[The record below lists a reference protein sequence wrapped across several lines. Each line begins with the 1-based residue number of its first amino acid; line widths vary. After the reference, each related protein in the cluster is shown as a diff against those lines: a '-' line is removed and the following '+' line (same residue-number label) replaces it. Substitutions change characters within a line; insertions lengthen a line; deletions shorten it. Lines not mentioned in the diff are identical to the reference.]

1 MLQISLEL
9 NEHWSLRKIRLK
21 FPKGPNFRSVSWRV
35 AKFVL
40 WSEALAMAWAFR
52 AQELYVAASYRWEFP
67 ELIRPC
73 NNVQCR
79 PVPFF
84 FRLDEPT
91 LFTFAS
97 SFLRSFSFYFPFHPV
112 TNISDNSR
120 SSVFRPPTF
129 SVAVL
134 LAKNNSNV
142 SFFLFL
148 SPSLYLSLIILYS
161 NTWDSVFLLRV
172 RWKLR

>member
-9 NEHWSLRKIRLK
+9 NEHSPLRKIRLK
-21 FPKGPNFRSVSWRV
+21 FPKGSNFRSVSWWV

-73 NNVQCR
+73 NNVRCR
-79 PVPFF
+79 PVLF

-91 LFTFAS
+91 ISTFAS
-97 SFLRSFSFYFPFHPV
+97 SFLHSFSFSFYFSFSTLYFYPV

-120 SSVFRPPTF
+120 SSVFR
-129 SVAVL
+129 L
-134 LAKNNSNV
+134 LC
-142 SFFLFL
+142 FRW
-148 SPSLYLSLIILYS
+148 LY
-161 NTWDSVFLLRV
+161 F
-172 RWKLR
+172 